1 MANGWAGMLSKIP
14 WGDVIKAAPEVAG
27 GARRFWD
34 SVKKTP
40 EPAPDKVLDEPVDPL
55 VALTARLEST
65 EANVA
70 DLHSQML
77 SASEVISTLA
87 QQNAKLVEQTE
98 ALRKRLMLQG
108 LVTGAVS
115 VIAIALAVTALLVK

>member
-1 MANGWAGMLSKIP
+1 MLSKIP

-27 GARRFWD
+27 TARRFWD
-34 SVKKTP
+34 SVKKEPVQTVDVTP
-40 EPAPDKVLDEPVDPL
+40 EKMIDPEI
-55 VALTARLEST
+55 ALTARLEQA
-65 EANVA
+65 EARVA

-98 ALRKRLMLQG
+98 SLRKRLMQLG
-108 LVTGAVS
+108 LITGALS
-115 VIAIALAVTALLVK
+115 VIAIGLAVTALLVKG

>member
-40 EPAPDKVLDEPVDPL
+40 EPAQDKVFDEPVDPL
-55 VALTARLEST
+55 VALAARLEST
-65 EANVA
+65 EASAA
-70 DLHSQML
+70 DLHAQML
-77 SASEVISTLA
+77 AASEVIATLA

-108 LVTGAVS
+108 WVTGALG
-115 VIAIALAVTALLVK
+115 VIAIVLAVTALLIK